1 MSKKSLKPQIV
12 NHTNTITELSNARSV
27 MGMMKNEA
35 SMNFPGQEDY
45 RNQVIYTLLKWADE
59 QEALDITTF
68 CKLYKIPRRTFYQMY
83 QDHTDFRE
91 LVDEA
96 KLWIGARRREGALKR
111 YYDKDVAFKDMYKYD
126 PEFIEVDKYNQT
138 LKGDSD
144 QGQVINVYLPEIK
157 KSDEVPMLESSV
169 LQSELATKAIETTRS
184 E

>member
-1 MSKKSLKPQIV
+1 
-12 NHTNTITELSNARSV
+12 
-27 MGMMKNEA
+27 MMKNEA

-83 QDHTDFRE
+83 QDHPDFRE

-126 PEFIEVDKYNQT
+126 PEWLEVDKYNQT

-144 QGQVINVYLPEIK
+144 QGQTINVYLPEIK
-157 KSDEVPMLESSV
+157 KSY
-169 LQSELATKAIETTRS
+169 RS
-184 E
+184 TDA